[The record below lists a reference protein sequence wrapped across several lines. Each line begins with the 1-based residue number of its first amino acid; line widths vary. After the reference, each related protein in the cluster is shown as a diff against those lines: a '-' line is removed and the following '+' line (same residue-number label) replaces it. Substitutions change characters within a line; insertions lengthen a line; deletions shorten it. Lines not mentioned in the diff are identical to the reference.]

1 MNIERK
7 IVVHLS
13 AWDIIRSLRQTHPTI
28 LGLQAMHDEKA
39 KVVMEVGKS
48 VLVLTYTIPGPA
60 PVIAENVPMLAAP
73 VIVPDDDPQAV

>member
-13 AWDIIRSLRQTHPTI
+13 AWDIIRSLRATHPTL
-28 LGLQAMHDEKA
+28 LGLQTMHDEKA

-48 VLVLTYTIPGPA
+48 VLVLTYTIPGPTG
-60 PVIAENVPMLAAP
+60 VPLATQD
-73 VIVPDDDPQAV
+73 VPLLTGPNDVA

>member
-13 AWDIIRSLRQTHPTI
+13 AWDIIRSLRQTHPTL

-39 KVVMEVGKS
+39 TVVMEVGKS

-60 PVIAENVPMLAAP
+60 PVDVPLLTGPNDVA
-73 VIVPDDDPQAV
+73 

>member
-13 AWDIIRSLRQTHPTI
+13 AWDIIHALRATHPTI
-28 LGLQAMHDEKA
+28 LGLQSMHDEKA

-60 PVIAENVPMLAAP
+60 AVMLPPTVPLLTG
-73 VIVPDDDPQAV
+73 PDVA

>member
-13 AWDIIRSLRQTHPTI
+13 AWDIIRSLRETHPTM

-39 KVVMEVGKS
+39 RVVMEVGQKA
-48 VLVLTYTIPGPA
+48 LVLTYTIPG
-60 PVIAENVPMLAAP
+60 AAP
-73 VIVPDDDPQAV
+73 VDVPLLPGPNDVA